1 MNFALFLKGIL
12 MGLALAAPVGPIGL
26 LCIQRTLNEGRIA
39 GFFSGLGATV
49 ADMIYGCLA
58 GFGVTF
64 VSSFLVRHQQ
74 GLRLIGGVVICY
86 LGLKIFLSKPAN
98 QAAASAESNLLKAFL
113 STLFLMLSNPLTIA
127 VFMTLFAG
135 MGATSTNGNYFSVAA
150 LVCGIAFGSALW
162 WMLLCGGVSL
172 LRHKLTIP
180 RMQWINRIAGMIVVG
195 FGVAALWSLL

>member
-98 QAAASAESNLLKAFL
+98 QAAANAGNGLIKAFL
-113 STLFLMLSNPLTIA
+113 STLLLMLSNPLTIA